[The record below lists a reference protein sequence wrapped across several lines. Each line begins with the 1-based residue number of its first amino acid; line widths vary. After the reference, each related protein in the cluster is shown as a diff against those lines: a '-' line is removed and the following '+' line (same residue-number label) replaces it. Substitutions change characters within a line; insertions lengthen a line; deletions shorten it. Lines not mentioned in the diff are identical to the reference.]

1 MHRSIASAAA
11 AVVLAATLVACGGS
25 GGGSS
30 ADSDH
35 SKDPGSGFGLNPSAG
50 QSTDDTSSD
59 MPVPDPTTTRPTV
72 GKLGDTLTLEGS
84 PGTSFGTVLVD
95 ITLNKYEDHAQ
106 PAMGYSGARDGQR
119 LVAAQFTIVGKGDTA
134 YTDSTGYVGARV
146 VDDQGQTHNSKPGSP
161 TAGDSFP
168 LILSVKPGEKAT
180 GWVIFDVPEN
190 ARITG
195 VQWVMD
201 PIAEGFGDSKPEG
214 KGRWSL
220 N

>member
-25 GGGSS
+25 GGGN
-30 ADSDH
+30 ADASH
-35 SKDPGSGFGLNPSAG
+35 SKSPGSGFGLNPGAE
-50 QSTDDTSSD
+50 QPTDDTSSD
-59 MPVPDPTTTRPTV
+59 LPVPDPTTTRPTV

-84 PGTSFGTVLVD
+84 PGTSVGTVLVD

-106 PAMGYSGARDGQR
+106 PAIGYSDAPDGQR
-119 LVAAQFTIVGKGDTA
+119 LVAAQFTITGKGDTP
-134 YTDSTGYVGARV
+134 YSDSTGYVGARV
-146 VDDQGQTHNSKPGSP
+146 VDDQGQVHNSKPGTP
-161 TAGDSFP
+161 TAGSSFP
-168 LILSVKPGEKAT
+168 LILSVQPGEKAT
-180 GWVIFDVPEN
+180 GWVIFNVPKD

-195 VQWVMD
+195 VRWVMD

-214 KGRWSL
+214 TGRWSL